1 MDIGERQTEFQSEKS
16 VYSQEFQD
24 ITTPAAAV
32 FHEGRQVRIRLQRRL
47 EDRSLMI
54 PLRNG
59 FPLYAADRTAQ
70 CFSVIDASG
79 RRVAFA
85 VRIPDFGIRLV
96 FDSAPSSGDYFI
108 RTQTPYGRA

>member
-1 MDIGERQTEFQSEKS
+1 MDIGERQTDFQSENA

-24 ITTPAAAV
+24 ITAPAAAI

-47 EDRSLMI
+47 EDRALMI

-79 RRVAFA
+79 RRIALA
-85 VRIPDFGIRLV
+85 VRIPDYGIRVV
-96 FDSAPSSGDYFI
+96 FDKAPSCGDYFI
-108 RTQTPYGRA
+108 RTRTPYGRA